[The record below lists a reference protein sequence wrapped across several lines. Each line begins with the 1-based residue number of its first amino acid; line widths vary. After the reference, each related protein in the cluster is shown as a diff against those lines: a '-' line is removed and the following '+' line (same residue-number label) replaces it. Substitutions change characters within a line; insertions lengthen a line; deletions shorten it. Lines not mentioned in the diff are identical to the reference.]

1 MFRKDAAFKGPGGSS
16 RKNFLFLRD
25 SLQQESLSS
34 SLPQGN
40 AVLKLAK
47 RLRKSAGEAGSW

>member
-1 MFRKDAAFKGPGGSS
+1 MFRKDAAFKGLGGNS

-34 SLPQGN
+34 SLPQGD
-40 AVLKLAK
+40 AVLKSAK
-47 RLRKSAGEAGSW
+47 CVRKSAGKAGSW